1 MGEDN
6 GLQILIEAALDFEKS
21 LNTMTTQMNQMRDRF
36 KDYTIKITAGL
47 NQTASAAQIK
57 SDLKSINQGKN
68 RVRLTGEMDREETKK
83 NVTKTIKGLK
93 QAEIKIAGVLDAS
106 ATTKNIQQQFKQI
119 PDVSAKAEV
128 NVDGAEQVDKLAS
141 NMDKA
146 GKSAA
151 NMAGQIYVARTALA
165 ALRRAAQEAAQT
177 VVELDKAATDLAL
190 VTGDSSGDAYTLL
203 NEYNEMAQQL
213 GATTTQISD
222 AATEWLRQGKT
233 AAETTALIEQSMVL
247 SKVGAMESAEAT
259 KNLTSAMK
267 GYGLTVEDVSGIV
280 DKLTAIDLKAAV
292 TASDLAVA
300 MSRTANSANISG
312 VSMDRLLGYLA
323 TVEEVT
329 QKSAET
335 IGESFKTIFAR
346 MGNIKLG
353 NYMDDDGEDLSDV
366 ETVLKNFGIA
376 LRDSEGD
383 FRDFSIV
390 LDEVYAK
397 WEQFSGVDK
406 RAVANAF
413 AGTRQQENFLV
424 LMENYGKALEY
435 AGVAADSAGTA
446 MEKFTAYEDSIGA
459 KAATFT
465 AAMESLTMDTV
476 DPEFVK
482 DLIEAGTAVVEFAE
496 KAGLLKAVLISL
508 GAGATMKG
516 VKLLAD
522 GFNTAKQSILNLGT
536 AINTLRDMQDVS
548 NMTEDTIKS
557 LGQMTKGLSDEQ
569 MKLVLTSNQ
578 LSTAQMQ
585 AILMASGLSAEE
597 AAQKLETMGLA
608 ASQQTATGTT
618 MSLSSAMTG
627 LGASIKAAFATN
639 PIGMT
644 MLGIS
649 AVVTVVSLLASAWE
663 SVKQKAEEA
672 RQSMNE
678 AAEAANEQRNSL
690 SNLVAEYQE
699 LATAGDFDSSARE
712 TAKRIQEDITKL
724 VGQQADNLDLVN
736 GKLDEQIEK
745 LHDIRY
751 QDAKDAAGT
760 LETKYL
766 DAQQQYNAGINARDS
781 GTNFLGVVEHAAQ
794 YDEIIKKLGNFGEE
808 WKNVNDVFST
818 SYALSNK
825 TAEEVLAMYKELQAK
840 MLDSDDW
847 QATADDPWTGWIGIS
862 SQDLLNDVQ
871 DKIELYQGIVDEYNT
886 ASRNYLENQAI
897 IDVFDDL
904 KTTTIDSQAAFDA
917 YINNI
922 QSGSEFS
929 EQYKKILIEAAND
942 AFPQYTQ
949 AVDAATDGTAIYV
962 AQLSELSD
970 TLSNLRAAY
979 SALESA
985 QVDMA
990 DGGGLSTET
999 IEALADA
1006 EENYLD
1012 YLYEENGLI
1021 KLNTD
1026 AWEANANAKVKSE
1039 MGEIEKEISSLQ
1051 ARNAELQESITY
1063 YQEQRNLGN
1072 DGGLWSSLI
1081 SETTEELESNNIA
1094 IAENQKLL
1102 AVYSALYGDITGD
1115 MDAYTAALHN
1125 FTNVANSIDSI
1136 SSSFQTLADLQAT
1149 VAEGFTMSLEK
1160 ALEFAAVYPEI
1171 LNNAQVTADGQ
1182 IALNEGV
1189 VNTFIQGKKAELDTQ
1204 IDAQIAQLEAD
1215 KAVLEAKM
1223 QAAQAQLDLAK
1234 SVGEGEGQISK
1245 ELAEY
1250 RINAGNAVAQALI
1263 DAGIDEATAFKL
1275 AAAAMSQNAQEFNQI
1290 AADVCTDV
1298 NGNFNQAAYDLAQ
1311 TMYNNLTNVKT
1322 DLASVAKQA
1331 HQTAQAIAG
1340 IADGSVAGS
1349 STVQGGSGGGTTG
1362 NGIKIN
1368 LTSGNFEGTE
1378 YTYEAKEIGLDDFIA
1393 DLELDISTYEDAI
1406 AQIDGQIATLQAL
1419 KNIPLKEFKS
1429 DSGSDSGSGSDE
1441 VEEYIADI
1449 DKYRE
1454 AVERLRKTQELVS
1467 DIELKIEDSD
1477 NIKEKILLTRQL
1489 IGAYEREQDA
1499 LHDLNN
1505 ERDATIQAGVE
1516 SLREL
1521 GFAVEYNA
1529 DTNDLWISNMEHL
1542 NELTADSV
1550 GSYGSMQEATN
1561 ALREDTEGLIDTIT
1575 ELNEENREGSES
1587 WKEVESGI
1595 KSLREQ
1601 ITDYLSEIVQE
1612 ASDSVDSIQ
1621 SVYDTLHEAADEYA
1635 SSGYIAIDTLQK
1647 INDLGQQYLA
1657 YLMDENGQLVINE
1670 ERIQA
1675 IIAARTQQM
1684 AIESSLAYVEALRMA
1699 KAEGDI
1705 ATLNNLLYATEQ
1717 ATNATW
1723 GFVYANLALAGLDD
1737 AQYQAALQNIN
1748 ALRSLAESAVQSI
1761 GQTVG
1766 GVTEELEEM
1775 QNGLNDILDY
1785 VMDML
1790 KQRIQ
1795 DQIDGLEDMKDA
1807 YSEIIEL
1814 KKESLE
1820 ASKDEADY
1828 QKTMASKMRE
1838 IAKLQA
1844 RIDALSLDDS
1854 REAQA
1859 EKAALLEEMS
1869 ELQQELADDQADR
1882 TLEAQ
1887 EDALDKME
1895 EAYHEEKDKE
1905 IEILEDSISSYQ
1917 KLYDM
1922 AIEYIESHW
1931 DTLYSELISWNTQ
1944 YGDVLNSEITS
1955 AWDNCLA
1962 AAQRYGSYVSALN
1975 SIGGDI
1981 EASQSSGTNIQ
1992 VGNTNYDN
2000 SSSNEDMVHAIIKEM
2015 YANSRLHHSEDEA
2028 GKAYLNKRNLVL
2040 GAQLAQY
2047 GITAVRGDDGV
2058 WYVDRVG
2065 GELLYDKY
2073 KKYIYHKGGI
2083 VGGGDLKSNE
2093 QISLLKTKEWV
2104 LSEQMV
2110 DNLTTQMDRI
2120 NLLSE
2125 ALSDLPDYAG
2135 NSTFADVM
2143 KQVAGSKTVNNVTNN
2158 SKPIELQIG
2167 DTTIY
2172 GADQSTVKEH
2182 IKITRDMVNQIGRII
2197 GIGR

>member
-496 KAGLLKAVLISL
+496 KAGLL
-508 GAGATMKG
+508 
-516 VKLLAD
+516 
-522 GFNTAKQSILNLGT
+522 
-536 AINTLRDMQDVS
+536 
-548 NMTEDTIKS
+548 
-557 LGQMTKGLSDEQ
+557 
-569 MKLVLTSNQ
+569 
-578 LSTAQMQ
+578 
-585 AILMASGLSAEE
+585 
-597 AAQKLETMGLA
+597 
-608 ASQQTATGTT
+608 
-618 MSLSSAMTG
+618 
-627 LGASIKAAFATN
+627 
-639 PIGMT
+639 
-644 MLGIS
+644 
-649 AVVTVVSLLASAWE
+649 
-663 SVKQKAEEA
+663 
-672 RQSMNE
+672 
-678 AAEAANEQRNSL
+678 
-690 SNLVAEYQE
+690 
-699 LATAGDFDSSARE
+699 
-712 TAKRIQEDITKL
+712 
-724 VGQQADNLDLVN
+724 
-736 GKLDEQIEK
+736 
-745 LHDIRY
+745 
-751 QDAKDAAGT
+751 
-760 LETKYL
+760 
-766 DAQQQYNAGINARDS
+766 
-781 GTNFLGVVEHAAQ
+781 
-794 YDEIIKKLGNFGEE
+794 
-808 WKNVNDVFST
+808 
-818 SYALSNK
+818 
-825 TAEEVLAMYKELQAK
+825 
-840 MLDSDDW
+840 
-847 QATADDPWTGWIGIS
+847 
-862 SQDLLNDVQ
+862 
-871 DKIELYQGIVDEYNT
+871 
-886 ASRNYLENQAI
+886 
-897 IDVFDDL
+897 
-904 KTTTIDSQAAFDA
+904 
-917 YINNI
+917 
-922 QSGSEFS
+922 
-929 EQYKKILIEAAND
+929 
-942 AFPQYTQ
+942 
-949 AVDAATDGTAIYV
+949 
-962 AQLSELSD
+962 
-970 TLSNLRAAY
+970 
-979 SALESA
+979 
-985 QVDMA
+985 
-990 DGGGLSTET
+990 
-999 IEALADA
+999 
-1006 EENYLD
+1006 
-1012 YLYEENGLI
+1012 
-1021 KLNTD
+1021 
-1026 AWEANANAKVKSE
+1026 
-1039 MGEIEKEISSLQ
+1039 
-1051 ARNAELQESITY
+1051 
-1063 YQEQRNLGN
+1063 
-1072 DGGLWSSLI
+1072 
-1081 SETTEELESNNIA
+1081 
-1094 IAENQKLL
+1094 
-1102 AVYSALYGDITGD
+1102 
-1115 MDAYTAALHN
+1115 
-1125 FTNVANSIDSI
+1125 
-1136 SSSFQTLADLQAT
+1136 
-1149 VAEGFTMSLEK
+1149 
-1160 ALEFAAVYPEI
+1160 
-1171 LNNAQVTADGQ
+1171 
-1182 IALNEGV
+1182 
-1189 VNTFIQGKKAELDTQ
+1189 
-1204 IDAQIAQLEAD
+1204 
-1215 KAVLEAKM
+1215 
-1223 QAAQAQLDLAK
+1223 
-1234 SVGEGEGQISK
+1234 
-1245 ELAEY
+1245 
-1250 RINAGNAVAQALI
+1250 
-1263 DAGIDEATAFKL
+1263 
-1275 AAAAMSQNAQEFNQI
+1275 
-1290 AADVCTDV
+1290 
-1298 NGNFNQAAYDLAQ
+1298 
-1311 TMYNNLTNVKT
+1311 
-1322 DLASVAKQA
+1322 
-1331 HQTAQAIAG
+1331 
-1340 IADGSVAGS
+1340 
-1349 STVQGGSGGGTTG
+1349 
-1362 NGIKIN
+1362 KIN

-1917 KLYDM
+1917 KLYD
-1922 AIEYIESHW
+1922 I
-1931 DTLYSELISWNTQ
+1931 
-1944 YGDVLNSEITS
+1944 
-1955 AWDNCLA
+1955 
-1962 AAQRYGSYVSALN
+1962 
-1975 SIGGDI
+1975 
-1981 EASQSSGTNIQ
+1981 
-1992 VGNTNYDN
+1992 
-2000 SSSNEDMVHAIIKEM
+2000 
-2015 YANSRLHHSEDEA
+2015 
-2028 GKAYLNKRNLVL
+2028 
-2040 GAQLAQY
+2040 
-2047 GITAVRGDDGV
+2047 
-2058 WYVDRVG
+2058 
-2065 GELLYDKY
+2065 
-2073 KKYIYHKGGI
+2073 
-2083 VGGGDLKSNE
+2083 
-2093 QISLLKTKEWV
+2093 
-2104 LSEQMV
+2104 
-2110 DNLTTQMDRI
+2110 
-2120 NLLSE
+2120 
-2125 ALSDLPDYAG
+2125 
-2135 NSTFADVM
+2135 
-2143 KQVAGSKTVNNVTNN
+2143 
-2158 SKPIELQIG
+2158 
-2167 DTTIY
+2167 
-2172 GADQSTVKEH
+2172 
-2182 IKITRDMVNQIGRII
+2182 
-2197 GIGR
+2197 